1 MKAIFLLNVASTLVM
16 TGVIWFVQVVHYPLF
31 NRVGLAEFAR
41 YEADHSNLT
50 GLVVVPL
57 MLVELATAALLVWQ
71 QLPDISKFWLV
82 VGLALVVLIWA
93 TSFFVSVPQHG
104 KLASGF
110 DLAAYRTLVTTNWI
124 RTLAWSARSLIVLY
138 LLGKLMK

>member
-71 QLPDISKFWLV
+71 HPPDFPKFWLV

-93 TSFFVSVPQHG
+93 ATFFVSVPQHG

-138 LLGKLMK
+138 LLEKLMK